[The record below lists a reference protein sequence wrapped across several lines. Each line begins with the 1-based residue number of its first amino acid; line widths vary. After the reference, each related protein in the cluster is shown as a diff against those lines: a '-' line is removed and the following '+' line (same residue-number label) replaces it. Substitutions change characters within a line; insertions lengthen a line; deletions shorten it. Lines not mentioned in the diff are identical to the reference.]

1 MYERSFFPQPSLK
14 STVEDILTALVFT
27 SLHFSSVNSP
37 FVGTQLGRVRVC
49 V

>member
-27 SLHFSSVNSP
+27 SLQKRPTAVSKEMLKTV
-37 FVGTQLGRVRVC
+37 
-49 V
+49 